1 MGRGKRMRQ
10 KIPKFERD
18 LLLGGNIIVRKGTV
32 TEGTE
37 KHWHNY
43 YEILCYVG
51 CEGYCIINGERFEI
65 DSNKPCLFLVTPK
78 DFHEIVMTDRPD
90 SYALN
95 ITFSELMI
103 DKRLEKESMI
113 GPVVLYLKDELL
125 HMLIKDILR
134 VYEGKSLYR
143 ELQLKHL
150 FNDILIRVLEEGTHT
165 ALQNV
170 EIHPIV
176 REGIAY
182 MLRNLSEPV
191 TLSDIS
197 KRFGVSET
205 YFSHLFKDS
214 LGVSFKQY
222 QLSKRIDYAKRMLE
236 EQELPILAIG
246 NECGF
251 NTPAQFNRVFKEK
264 TGLTP
269 SQYRKKQEK

>member
-1 MGRGKRMRQ
+1 MKQ
-10 KIPKFERD
+10 NIPKFERD
-18 LLLGGNIIVRKGTV
+18 VLYSEDIVVRDNTV
-32 TEGTE
+32 TTGAE

-43 YEILCYVG
+43 YEILLYVG
-51 CEGYCIINGERFEI
+51 CKGHCSINGERFDI
-65 DSNKPCLFLVTPK
+65 DGSCLFLVTPK
-78 DFHEIVMTDRPD
+78 DFHEIVMEDRPE
-90 SYALN
+90 SYAIN
-95 ITFSELMI
+95 ISFSELMI
-103 DKRLEKESMI
+103 DKRLAKESMI
-113 GPVVLYLKDELL
+113 GPVVLYPKDKLL
-125 HMLIKDILR
+125 YILIKDMLR
-134 VYEGKSLYR
+134 VYNGQGQFR

-170 EIHPIV
+170 DIHPIV
-176 REGIAY
+176 RAVVAY
-182 MLRNLSEPV
+182 MIKNLSEPV

-269 SQYRKKQEK
+269 SQYRKKKEK

>member
-1 MGRGKRMRQ
+1 MRQ

-18 LLLGGNIIVRKGTV
+18 LLLSDNIIVRMGTA
-32 TEGTE
+32 TTGAE

-43 YEILCYVG
+43 YEILLYVG
-51 CEGYCIINGERFEI
+51 CEGHCVINGERFDI
-65 DSNKPCLFLVTPK
+65 HSDIPCLFLVTPK
-78 DFHEIVMTDRPD
+78 DFHEIVMSDRPE
-90 SYALN
+90 SYAIN

-103 DKRLEKESMI
+103 DKRLAKESMA
-113 GPVVLYLKDELL
+113 GPVVLCLKDKFL

-134 VYEGKSLYR
+134 VYEGKGLYR

-182 MLRNLSEPV
+182 MLKNLSEPV
-191 TLSDIS
+191 TLTDIS
-197 KRFGVSET
+197 KRFGISET
-205 YFSHLFKDS
+205 YFSHLFKES
-214 LGVSFKQY
+214 VGISFKQY
-222 QLSKRIDYAKRMLE
+222 QLSRRIDYAKRLLE
-236 EQELPILAIG
+236 ERELPILSIG
-246 NECGF
+246 CECGF
-251 NTPAQFNRVFKEK
+251 NTPAQFNRVFKGK

-269 SQYRKKQEK
+269 SQYRKIRAR